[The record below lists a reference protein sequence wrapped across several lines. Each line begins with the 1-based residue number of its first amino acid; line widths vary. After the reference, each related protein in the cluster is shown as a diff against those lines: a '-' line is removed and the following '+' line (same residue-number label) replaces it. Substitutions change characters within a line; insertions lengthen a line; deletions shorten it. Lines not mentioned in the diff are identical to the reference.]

1 MRLAAWSFIVPA
13 ASITNTLRVDSNGV
27 CVMAAT
33 TGSSM
38 SLTSTSPAPLGVTHV
53 RSGWAP
59 RATRAATVAGR
70 RPPSASN
77 AAASARATVRLPV
90 PAGPWNR

>member
-1 MRLAAWSFIVPA
+1 MVPA

-27 CVMAAT
+27 WVTAAT

-38 SLTSTSPAPLGVTHV
+38 SLTSTSLDPLGVTQV

-59 RATRAATVAGR
+59 RATRSATVAGWR
-70 RPPSASN
+70 APSASR
-77 AAASARATVRLPV
+77 AAANERATVRLPV
-90 PAGPWNR
+90 PAGP